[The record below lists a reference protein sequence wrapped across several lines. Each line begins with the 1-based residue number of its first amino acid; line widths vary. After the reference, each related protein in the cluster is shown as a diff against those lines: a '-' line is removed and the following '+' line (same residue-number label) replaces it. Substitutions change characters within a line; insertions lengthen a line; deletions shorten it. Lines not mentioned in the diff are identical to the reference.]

1 VLGGCLLVL
10 LTAGLAGLLRDPSH
24 VDTAARL
31 LPHSAAHPLGT
42 VCLVGWTPRPLH
54 RAVLRRESTFAG
66 AKLGSNS
73 PDGYGQRG
81 PRELTDVVETPDIV
95 RPPAELSA
103 ALATIGSATA
113 SAELSRMG
121 IRSAFIR
128 GPVSVT
134 PGVRVAGPALTLQF
148 LPKREDRYPADEY
161 AEPEKQLHRHV
172 MYHARPGDMIVV
184 DARGDMSSGV
194 FGEMMLTYFKGR
206 GGAGVVIDGC
216 LRDIGEAKRLGL
228 GLWIRGAT
236 PNFHAQTD
244 IVPTAVNVPVA
255 CGGTLVEPGDIVVA
269 DDDGAVVV
277 PIKLAPT
284 LLAVAQEHAEWE
296 EFSRI
301 RLAEGGDMRLYYPLS
316 DEARPE
322 YERWRAEQGPA

>member
-1 VLGGCLLVL
+1 M
-10 LTAGLAGLLRDPSH
+10 
-24 VDTAARL
+24 
-31 LPHSAAHPLGT
+31 
-42 VCLVGWTPRPLH
+42 
-54 RAVLRRESTFAG
+54 
-66 AKLGSNS
+66 
-73 PDGYGQRG
+73 
-81 PRELTDVVETPDIV
+81 VETHDIV

-103 ALATIGSATA
+103 ALAAIGSATA

-134 PGVRVAGPALTLQF
+134 PGVCVAGPALTLQF
-148 LPKREDRYPADEY
+148 LPKREDLYPVDEY

-172 MYHARPGDMIVV
+172 MYHAQPGDMIVV

-216 LRDIGEAKRLGL
+216 LRDIGQAKQLGL

-244 IVPTAVNVPVA
+244 IVPAAVNVPVA

-277 PIKLAPT
+277 PVKLAPT